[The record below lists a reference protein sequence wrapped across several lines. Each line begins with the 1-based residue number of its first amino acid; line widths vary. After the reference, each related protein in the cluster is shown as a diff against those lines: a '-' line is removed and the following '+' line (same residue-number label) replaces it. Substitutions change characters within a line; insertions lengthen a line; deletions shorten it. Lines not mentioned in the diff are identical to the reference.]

1 MSPALTLVVR
11 DFRTAGAGVGAVAD
25 GHRGGAAG
33 GAEPTAHHAADSAAH
48 QGGCQGDGY
57 HGACAEAAGGGFFL
71 LGRLAVSLPPLEEAW
86 FWLSAAFPPVQFR
99 AGVVIG
105 TMIQVGLGIAI
116 VIGIL
121 VKVHQSSLLCC

>member
-1 MSPALTLVVR
+1 MVSPALTLVVETSVPPEPESVR
-11 DFRTAGAGVGAVAD
+11 SLTATEVEPPEEPNPLPTTPPTPPPT
-25 GHRGGAAG
+25 RAAG
-33 GAEPTAHHAADSAAH
+33 
-48 QGGCQGDGY
+48 
-57 HGACAEAAGGGFFL
+57 AEAAGGGFFL